1 LGSGL
6 GALLATLFAKMAVNP
21 DGSATFPVDLGPAL
35 FGRAVLVAQT
45 TLPEEAFY
53 AIVRA
58 LETGENGPDE
68 LEIRNTIC
76 DTTRARQ
83 SEAEEISRRSTRML
97 VLGSKSSANTQKLVE
112 ICKKHCKNTENIEYS
127 DKFLLDKSPSD
138 DIIGIV
144 AGASTPDRMIREVLQ
159 VMSEQEKTVEFVDA
173 TSGRKDGKRTN
184 VIRNIL
190 NGNVLNR
197 ESVTSQIPYIFF
209 LAFLAIIYIANR
221 YRYEKLVK
229 EVQTLQV
236 EVKNLRAE
244 SITTASQ
251 LMFISTQSQVS
262 RLVEEKGLGLEE
274 SVVPPK
280 KIKAKL

>member
-1 LGSGL
+1 
-6 GALLATLFAKMAVNP
+6 
-21 DGSATFPVDLGPAL
+21 
-35 FGRAVLVAQT
+35 
-45 TLPEEAFY
+45 
-53 AIVRA
+53 
-58 LETGENGPDE
+58 
-68 LEIRNTIC
+68 
-76 DTTRARQ
+76 
-83 SEAEEISRRSTRML
+83 
-97 VLGSKSSANTQKLVE
+97 
-112 ICKKHCKNTENIEYS
+112 
-127 DKFLLDKSPSD
+127 
-138 DIIGIV
+138 
-144 AGASTPDRMIREVLQ
+144 
-159 VMSEQEKTVEFVDA
+159 MSEQEKTIEFVDA

-197 ESVTSQIPYIFF
+197 ESVTSQIPYLFF

>member
-1 LGSGL
+1 
-6 GALLATLFAKMAVNP
+6 
-21 DGSATFPVDLGPAL
+21 
-35 FGRAVLVAQT
+35 
-45 TLPEEAFY
+45 
-53 AIVRA
+53 
-58 LETGENGPDE
+58 
-68 LEIRNTIC
+68 
-76 DTTRARQ
+76 
-83 SEAEEISRRSTRML
+83 
-97 VLGSKSSANTQKLVE
+97 
-112 ICKKHCKNTENIEYS
+112 
-127 DKFLLDKSPSD
+127 
-138 DIIGIV
+138 
-144 AGASTPDRMIREVLQ
+144 
-159 VMSEQEKTVEFVDA
+159 MSEQEKTVEFVDA

>member
-1 LGSGL
+1 
-6 GALLATLFAKMAVNP
+6 M
-21 DGSATFPVDLGPAL
+21 
-35 FGRAVLVAQT
+35 
-45 TLPEEAFY
+45 
-53 AIVRA
+53 
-58 LETGENGPDE
+58 
-68 LEIRNTIC
+68 
-76 DTTRARQ
+76 
-83 SEAEEISRRSTRML
+83 
-97 VLGSKSSANTQKLVE
+97 
-112 ICKKHCKNTENIEYS
+112 
-127 DKFLLDKSPSD
+127 
-138 DIIGIV
+138 
-144 AGASTPDRMIREVLQ
+144 
-159 VMSEQEKTVEFVDA
+159 
-173 TSGRKDGKRTN
+173 
-184 VIRNIL
+184 
-190 NGNVLNR
+190 LNR

-209 LAFLAIIYIANR
+209 LAFLAITYIANR

>member
-1 LGSGL
+1 
-6 GALLATLFAKMAVNP
+6 M
-21 DGSATFPVDLGPAL
+21 
-35 FGRAVLVAQT
+35 R
-45 TLPEEAFY
+45 
-53 AIVRA
+53 
-58 LETGENGPDE
+58 
-68 LEIRNTIC
+68 
-76 DTTRARQ
+76 
-83 SEAEEISRRSTRML
+83 
-97 VLGSKSSANTQKLVE
+97 
-112 ICKKHCKNTENIEYS
+112 
-127 DKFLLDKSPSD
+127 
-138 DIIGIV
+138 
-144 AGASTPDRMIREVLQ
+144 
-159 VMSEQEKTVEFVDA
+159 EQEKTVEFVDA

-209 LAFLAIIYIANR
+209 LAFLAILYIANR

>member
-1 LGSGL
+1 
-6 GALLATLFAKMAVNP
+6 
-21 DGSATFPVDLGPAL
+21 
-35 FGRAVLVAQT
+35 
-45 TLPEEAFY
+45 
-53 AIVRA
+53 
-58 LETGENGPDE
+58 
-68 LEIRNTIC
+68 
-76 DTTRARQ
+76 
-83 SEAEEISRRSTRML
+83 
-97 VLGSKSSANTQKLVE
+97 
-112 ICKKHCKNTENIEYS
+112 
-127 DKFLLDKSPSD
+127 
-138 DIIGIV
+138 
-144 AGASTPDRMIREVLQ
+144 
-159 VMSEQEKTVEFVDA
+159 MSEQEKTVEFVDA

-262 RLVEEKGLGLEE
+262 RCVE
-274 SVVPPK
+274 
-280 KIKAKL
+280 